1 MGVFPADLEACVDVG
16 CAAVYSLLLDP
27 AAHGVVEVGGIP
39 CVTLGHQFT
48 DNAVVAHDYYGS
60 SKVVEDLQRMPGF
73 SSGLLWFRHG
83 SVARGPD
90 GQVLGFDSSRLKLP
104 RLAGRLWRTDTH
116 VGVQLCPRELTGEE
130 SRWDGA
136 RCADTATRPVR
147 PRLCLC
153 ENMNCHGSAI
163 EEMKRTLIAS
173 SPLGLRR
180 RATNTMTATS
190 QSSSIAVPFCW
201 R

>member
-1 MGVFPADLEACVDVG
+1 MVPLNGGRCMITAWHPVEHDGKWVFPADLEACVDVA

-60 SKVVEDLQRMPGF
+60 SKVVEDLQSMPGF

-90 GQVLGFDSSRLKLP
+90 GEVLGFDSSRLKLP
-104 RLAGRLWRTDTH
+104 RLAGVCGGQTH
-116 VGVQLCPRELTGEE
+116 MSAC
-130 SRWDGA
+130 SA
-136 RCADTATRPVR
+136 VR
-147 PRLCLC
+147 V
-153 ENMNCHGSAI
+153 N
-163 EEMKRTLIAS
+163 
-173 SPLGLRR
+173 
-180 RATNTMTATS
+180 
-190 QSSSIAVPFCW
+190 
-201 R
+201 